1 MKFASFSTAA
11 GASYGIASASGLIDL
26 ARRTPYRSLRAMI
39 AANALGEAAAFAN
52 ERPDFTYDE
61 ATLLPPVPDPAH
73 IFCVGTNYLD
83 HLKEAQDA
91 GLDRRQNPNPSIF
104 TRFPDTLVGHGEP
117 LLRPKVSTHFDFET
131 ELAVIIGTG
140 GRYIER
146 GAAYAHVAGYTCFN
160 DGSIRDW
167 QFHTSQIVPGKNFW
181 RSGSAGPWMVE
192 AADIADPANLD
203 IQLRLNGEVMQHSNT
218 RHLIFDIPAIIA
230 YVSSLVPLQP
240 GDMIA
245 TGTPAGVGFSRKPPV
260 FMKAGDMCE
269 VEVAEVGI
277 LRNGVEDERG

>member
-1 MKFASFSTAA
+1 MKFASFRTSN
-11 GASYGIASASGLIDL
+11 GASYGIVNESGLIDL
-26 ARRTPYRSLRAMI
+26 GERLRYKSLRELI
-39 AANALGEAAAFAN
+39 AAGASRDAATFAS
-52 ERPDFTYDE
+52 ETADHAIDDV
-61 ATLLPPVPDPAH
+61 TLLPPIPDPAH

-91 GLDRRQNPNPSIF
+91 GLDRKQNPNPSIF
-104 TRFPDTLVGHGEP
+104 TRFPDTLVGHGEA
-117 LLRPKVSTHFDFET
+117 LIRPKVSTQFDFET

-146 GAAYAHVAGYTCFN
+146 NAAYDHIAGYTCFN

-181 RSGSAGPWMVE
+181 RTGSAGPWMVE
-192 AADIADPANLD
+192 ASDIADPADLD

-260 FMKAGDMCE
+260 FMKPGDICE
-269 VEVAEVGI
+269 VEITQVGL
-277 LRNGVEDERG
+277 LRNSIKDESD